1 MWIPPVNVEPWHIL
15 DLRVLINTNG
25 FCAHWRDDRFLF
37 PGDYLTAKFGIAD
50 CEGQCSD
57 DDEYEIVIGLVIDT
71 ALNPPDDINFPS
83 AEKSNSC
90 HWLKI
95 LLHEDLNKKCELR
108 LIGQVAVTNKTAWIP
123 TSIVHDVCFVFTTN
137 ILDTSDFQ
145 GTAGMANAYLFP
157 NKGKEYSKSERDVT
171 MFWKNRIG
179 LSSPIEKYFTWPF
192 RKTEASFACQLWKEL
207 WRIRLALYRILSRT
221 THNISGKSR
230 STIQQFNP
238 AVWSW
243 LHDKLRLCS
252 SFTHTELKCGIRT
265 TRLFTNR
272 LKKGVIKE
280 RNDMVRN
287 LLTGKTDDAVL
298 HLMTLFGNASMSGT
312 GGRVPLLR
320 LQKEKKS
327 GSIFLLVNNNDH
339 IRTLM
344 GISGVNS
351 VDQQRNLSVMF
362 SFKESSGCTSS
373 LTTTLIYHSLNRDNA
388 IIQRF
393 LDNNGDWREHI
404 DDDGDAEMDEGG
416 AETTH

>member
-1 MWIPPVNVEPWHIL
+1 
-15 DLRVLINTNG
+15 
-25 FCAHWRDDRFLF
+25 
-37 PGDYLTAKFGIAD
+37 
-50 CEGQCSD
+50 
-57 DDEYEIVIGLVIDT
+57 
-71 ALNPPDDINFPS
+71 
-83 AEKSNSC
+83 
-90 HWLKI
+90 
-95 LLHEDLNKKCELR
+95 
-108 LIGQVAVTNKTAWIP
+108 
-123 TSIVHDVCFVFTTN
+123 
-137 ILDTSDFQ
+137 
-145 GTAGMANAYLFP
+145 
-157 NKGKEYSKSERDVT
+157 
-171 MFWKNRIG
+171 
-179 LSSPIEKYFTWPF
+179 
-192 RKTEASFACQLWKEL
+192 
-207 WRIRLALYRILSRT
+207 
-221 THNISGKSR
+221 
-230 STIQQFNP
+230 
-238 AVWSW
+238 
-243 LHDKLRLCS
+243 
-252 SFTHTELKCGIRT
+252 
-265 TRLFTNR
+265 
-272 LKKGVIKE
+272 
-280 RNDMVRN
+280 MVRN

-416 AETTH
+416 LKQHTDNDNDVKVGMDEGGPADMNHPTAEPGDYFLSEMNVLYSVMELDWDNNAATSSTVLYPIGVMLAPAITATETNRLVMEYNT